1 MQTNFGDPSAAPER
15 FGEAVRL
22 VFRTEHFQLKWS
34 HCSATADYLS
44 EFYAHLLAPGRTATQ
59 VKEVSHSIAYL
70 VNELVENAVKFRAS
84 GDVEVEAGVTET
96 HFLLRIRNAISG
108 ETNAR
113 FQSLLGV
120 ITAGDPGDLLIERIE
135 ANAEGHG
142 DGSGLGLLTLM
153 SDYNAGLS
161 WSFQP
166 AEGDDGRVLLE
177 TIARLT
183 IPEATAV
190 PTPTKPFHGN

>member
-1 MQTNFGDPSAAPER
+1 MQTNFGDSSAAPEH

-44 EFYAHLLAPGRTATQ
+44 EFYAHILAPGRTTAQ
-59 VKEVSHSIAYL
+59 VKEVNHGIAYL

-84 GDVEVEAGVTET
+84 GDVEIEAGLSDT
-96 HFLLRIRNAISG
+96 HFLLRIRNAISS
-108 ETNAR
+108 ETSKR
-113 FQSLLGV
+113 FQSLLSV
-120 ITAGDPGDLLIERIE
+120 ITVGDPGDLLIQRIE
-135 ANAEGHG
+135 ANAEGNG

-153 SDYNAGLS
+153 SDYNARLS

-183 IPEATAV
+183 IPEATADS
-190 PTPTKPFHGN
+190 TPTKPFHGN